1 MGMSF
6 FLQLWWYNCELSWSQ
21 ECLFLVWYLVLVPE
35 SFTGYAPMSCV
46 WGFWHGYPYSSN
58 TNDFSCYSFLQE
70 PFKSIPLIWIVH
82 ENALAYRSRQYTTNG
97 QIELLNDWGRV
108 FNRSTVVV
116 FPNYALP
123 VRCMGQIIYLM
134 FWYTEIIPRV
144 STQISLAQP
153 PDMLSVTRQYHFQVV
168 IHSSIDS

>member
-134 FWYTEIIPRV
+134 FDTLKSYLGCLPKFHLLNHQACWALQGNFI
-144 STQISLAQP
+144 
-153 PDMLSVTRQYHFQVV
+153 FK
-168 IHSSIDS
+168 